1 MARASREFD
10 GASGPVKRL
19 IVLSDMR
26 HVGRGFNFERVMGD
40 PLLVMENVR
49 RQELVPRLEG
59 VKVWVLGAHTVGI
72 DERQWDRLKRFW
84 TEYLGRA
91 GAELRTFTPM
101 RRLAE

>member
-1 MARASREFD
+1 MARASSEFD
-10 GASGPVKRL
+10 DASPVKRL

-40 PLLVMENVR
+40 PLFVMESVR
-49 RQELVPRLEG
+49 RQELVARLEG

-84 TEYLGRA
+84 TEYLSRA